1 MEGGAI
7 LEGVPGK
14 EEGEQEEKVDWRKE
28 REIKRIRKFRLAIQ
42 MKGSS
47 LVM

>member
-14 EEGEQEEKVDWRKE
+14 EEGEQEESRLEYRKG
-28 REIKRIRKFRLAIQ
+28 KLNGIRNFRLAIQ